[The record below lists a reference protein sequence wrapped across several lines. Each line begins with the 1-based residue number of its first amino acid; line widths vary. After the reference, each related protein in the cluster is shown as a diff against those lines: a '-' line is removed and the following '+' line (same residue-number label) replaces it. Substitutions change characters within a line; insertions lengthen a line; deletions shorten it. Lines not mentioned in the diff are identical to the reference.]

1 MSHDVLQS
9 IFNTVLHT
17 PRVDI
22 TTLVMVA
29 LLVVVVS
36 AISIVEY
43 RHAVNKYER
52 LVILTATVAI
62 IVLSIVFMVVDIVA
76 VHGSSVRITVAWCRC
91 GNPQVWVTEP
101 PAPPS

>member
-1 MSHDVLQS
+1 MGHDILQS

-52 LVILTATVAI
+52 LVILTATVALV
-62 IVLSIVFMVVDIVA
+62 VLSVVFMVLDA
-76 VHGSSVRITVAWCRC
+76 TALHGNSVPIGVAW
-91 GNPQVWVTEP
+91 
-101 PAPPS
+101 